1 MTKIKVDKNST
12 ITDLLLSK
20 GYKKSSIRNLLKHSA
35 ISVAGKFIT
44 KFDYPLTKGDLLIVE
59 PKPVKEILRVIQP
72 PFEIL
77 YEDEHVVAI
86 NKPAGLL
93 TIATDTEKLN
103 TAYFLLNAY
112 LKDRSPEKPERIFIV
127 HRLDRD
133 TSGIVLFAKTETAK
147 RTLQD
152 NWKDSDKKYLVIT
165 EGTPKS
171 KAGTLQSYLRE
182 TKTFKVYS
190 TNKSEDSK
198 LAVTNY
204 EVLKTGSGCSLLEI
218 DLETGR
224 KNQIRV
230 QLADMGNPVVGDK
243 KYGATSNPF
252 RRLGLHAHMLSFNHP
267 ETNKRMHLKCR
278 MPAELRKFANTMRAV

>member
-1 MTKIKVDKNST
+1 VDGNFVNRFDHELEKGQVVSIDSKPKTDIKRV
-12 ITDLLLSK
+12 
-20 GYKKSSIRNLLKHSA
+20 
-35 ISVAGKFIT
+35 VAT
-44 KFDYPLTKGDLLIVE
+44 
-59 PKPVKEILRVIQP
+59 

-77 YEDEHVVAI
+77 HEDEHIIAI

-93 TIATDTEKLN
+93 TIATETEKTN
-103 TAYFLLNAY
+103 TAYYLLNAY
-112 LKDRSPEKPERIFIV
+112 LKERSPESPERIFIV

-133 TSGIVLFAKTETAK
+133 TSGIVLFAKNEDAK

-152 NWKDSDKKYLVIT
+152 NWKEAEKKYLVIA
-165 EGTPKS
+165 EGLPKA

-204 EVLKTGSGCSLLEI
+204 EVIKSGSGCSLLEI

-230 QLADMGNPVVGDK
+230 QLADLGHPVVGDK
-243 KYGATSNPF
+243 KYGAKTNPF
-252 RRLGLHAHMLSFNHP
+252 RRLGLHAHLLTFSHP
-267 ETNKRMHLKCR
+267 VTHKRMQLKSK
-278 MPAELRKFANTMRAV
+278 MPADLKKFANSMKAV